1 MGTET
6 ILRFFSIFPYV
17 FQHGLVCSFFSF
29 LSFIFL
35 FYFFSGHFQNFSSM
49 NEFGCLFVH
58 TTTCDF
64 VYVCVCLCMSVSKL
78 LNLYKDPNSIYAYFF
93 LSFPH
98 VDKSCNISIRDGK
111 VYLLLHYI
119 YFLIK
124 YTL

>member
-29 LSFIFL
+29 FSFIFL

-58 TTTCDF
+58 TTTSDF
-64 VYVCVCLCMSVSKL
+64 VYVCVCLCMSVYVCVEITEFVQGSQFHL
-78 LNLYKDPNSIYAYFF
+78 CLFF
-93 LSFPH
+93 FILST
-98 VDKSCNISIRDGK
+98 CR
-111 VYLLLHYI
+111 
-119 YFLIK
+119 
-124 YTL
+124 